1 MSKTRE
7 VSRLAEV
14 PGIDIKLEELPDA
27 RDKGYWKLV
36 TRRVQEEAKR
46 GWTLRGALRIPHKAR
61 VVPEVIDT
69 ERAAHTHLVY
79 SKTPGQSFP
88 LSTAETWREAVEFSP
103 VRAHGPEV
111 DGSLMNKG
119 VFETI
124 RVWAS
129 QGWVLQSV
137 FFCELPLGDHNRD
150 EMSELISG
158 NEIDE
163 RSSTASV
170 TSVGSRNGSFA
181 PVSSRTARS
190 SSCKSARLQIRK
202 CKFAMRYHSLL
213 YFARPATAADR
224 SEVNGGDGCTQGL

>member
-137 FFCELPLGDHNRD
+137 FFCELPLGDHNRYSAVQLSSLGHPSAPD
-150 EMSELISG
+150 GSTPLWTL
-158 NEIDE
+158 
-163 RSSTASV
+163 RSLYRGETTIAPSV
-170 TSVGSRNGSFA
+170 
-181 PVSSRTARS
+181 
-190 SSCKSARLQIRK
+190 
-202 CKFAMRYHSLL
+202 
-213 YFARPATAADR
+213 
-224 SEVNGGDGCTQGL
+224 